1 MSRILDILPVSA
13 HDRIRA
19 TTYQHSLD
27 IHFSQSLRVAPCACV
42 CVYLCYVPPHTV
54 YALGHMF
61 SLRGPVAAC
70 DVLEH
75 VVDTPEDTS
84 CVLLVDTCRGLTCT
98 KQGCRHLDSDALRT
112 VESSEYLGRGP
123 LTTATAT

>member
-84 CVLLVDTCRGLTCT
+84 CVLL
-98 KQGCRHLDSDALRT
+98 DSDALRT